1 MSKRERDRTDG
12 ESGVRREQVPFRIRA
27 RRSFMLCLLQQRCA
41 RMAPCAGP
49 THIPALL
56 LSRSVVATSFA
67 APPSAGRTSHV
78 QITPVRT
85 SADRRAF
92 IELPFRLHRGESHW
106 VPPLKAEVAALIDPK
121 KHPFHA
127 HAEVELFL
135 ARNVAGAVVGRV
147 AAIRNR
153 LHEDTHREAVGFF
166 GLFECERSA
175 AVAAALLDA
184 AADWLRERGL
194 AVMRGPANFSS
205 NEDWGLL
212 VEGYDRDPSIMMPYN
227 PPYYAELIEGAGLQK
242 AKDVLAYELSAD
254 SLGMPMNATPGEM
267 EAHIP
272 ERLRNFERLARERFG
287 VVVRPFDKR
296 NFDAEVK
303 RIRDLYNSAWEANWG
318 FVPFTPDEF
327 DHLAKQLK
335 PVADFDLIA
344 FVEVKGVTAGFAIA
358 LPDLNQA
365 LKPMNGSLFPI
376 GWAKGLW
383 YGRKINALRVLT
395 LGVLPQ
401 FRRTGAAE
409 MLYLYIFRTGISK
422 KMRSGEFSWILED
435 NMAMRTPMEKLGATV
450 TKRYRLYDRTL

>member
-1 MSKRERDRTDG
+1 MTR
-12 ESGVRREQVPFRIRA
+12 
-27 RRSFMLCLLQQRCA
+27 
-41 RMAPCAGP
+41 
-49 THIPALL
+49 
-56 LSRSVVATSFA
+56 
-67 APPSAGRTSHV
+67 V

-92 IELPFRLHRGESHW
+92 IDLPFRLYRGQSHW
-106 VPPLKAEVAALIDPK
+106 VAPLKSEVAALIDPK

-127 HAEVELFL
+127 HASVELFL
-135 ARNVAGAVVGRV
+135 ARNAAGTVVGRV
-147 AAIRNR
+147 AAIRNH
-153 LHEDTHREAVGFF
+153 LHESTHSETVGFF
-166 GLFECERSA
+166 GLFECERSQD
-175 AVAAALLDA
+175 VANALLDA

-194 AVMRGPANFSS
+194 TTMRGPANLSS

-227 PPYYAELIEGAGLQK
+227 PPYYAELIETAGFHK

-254 SLGMPMNATPGEM
+254 TLGVPPDASEEESTPY
-267 EAHIP
+267 IP

-287 VVVRPFDKR
+287 VVVRPFDKK
-296 NFDAEVK
+296 NFDAEIT
-303 RIRDLYNSAWEANWG
+303 RIRDLYNGAWEANWG

-335 PVADFDLIA
+335 PVADFDLVA
-344 FVEVKGVTAGFAIA
+344 FVEVKGETAGFAIA

-365 LKPMNGSLFPI
+365 LKPMNGRLFPI

-401 FRRTGAAE
+401 FRKTGAAE
-409 MLYLYIFRTGISK
+409 LLYLYLFRTGIRK

-435 NMAMRTPMEKLGATV
+435 NLAMRTPMEKLGAEV
-450 TKRYRLYDRTL
+450 TKRYRLYDRDL

>member
-1 MSKRERDRTDG
+1 MRT
-12 ESGVRREQVPFRIRA
+12 A
-27 RRSFMLCLLQQRCA
+27 
-41 RMAPCAGP
+41 
-49 THIPALL
+49 
-56 LSRSVVATSFA
+56 
-67 APPSAGRTSHV
+67 
-78 QITPVRT
+78 
-85 SADRRAF
+85 ADRRAF
-92 IELPFRLHRGESHW
+92 ISLPFRLHRGHLHW
-106 VPPLKAEVAALIDPK
+106 VPPLRSEVAALINPK

-135 ARNVAGAVVGRV
+135 ARNRSGAVVGRV

-153 LHEDTHREAVGFF
+153 LHEDTHGESVGFF
-166 GLFECERSA
+166 GLFECERDHDTA
-175 AVAAALLDA
+175 RALLDA

-194 AVMRGPANFSS
+194 TTMRGPANFSS

-212 VEGYDRDPSIMMPYN
+212 VDGFDRDPSIMMPYN
-227 PPYYAELIEGAGLQK
+227 PPYYAELIEDAGFHK

-254 SLGMPMNATPGEM
+254 TLGVPPNIVPTDSDPY
-267 EAHIP
+267 IP

-287 VVVRPFDKR
+287 VVVRPFDKA

-303 RIRDLYNSAWEANWG
+303 RIRDLYNGAWEANWG
-318 FVPFTPDEF
+318 FVPFTEDEF

-344 FVEVKGVTAGFAIA
+344 FVEVKGETAGFAIA

-365 LKPMNGSLFPI
+365 LKPMNGRLFPI

-401 FRRTGAAE
+401 YRRTGAAE
-409 MLYLYIFRTGISK
+409 LLYLYLFRTGLRK
-422 KMRSGEFSWILED
+422 KMRTGEFSWILED
-435 NMAMRTPMEKLGATV
+435 NLAMRTPMEKLGAVV
-450 TKRYRLYDRTL
+450 TKRYRLYDREL

>member
-1 MSKRERDRTDG
+1 
-12 ESGVRREQVPFRIRA
+12 
-27 RRSFMLCLLQQRCA
+27 
-41 RMAPCAGP
+41 MAISLEA
-49 THIPALL
+49 
-56 LSRSVVATSFA
+56 S
-67 APPSAGRTSHV
+67 PSAGRTSRV

-92 IELPFRLHRGESHW
+92 IDLPFRLHRNEPHW
-106 VPPLKAEVAALIDPK
+106 VPPLKAEVAALVDPK

-127 HAEVELFL
+127 HAAIELFL
-135 ARNVAGAVVGRV
+135 ARNAAGTVVGRV

-153 LHEDTHREAVGFF
+153 LHEETHHEAAGFF
-166 GLFECERSA
+166 GLFECERNQ
-175 AVAAALLDA
+175 AVADALLDA
-184 AADWLRERGL
+184 ASDWLRERGL
-194 AVMRGPANFSS
+194 ATVRGPANLSS

-212 VEGYDRDPSIMMPYN
+212 VDGYDRDPSIMMPYN
-227 PPYYAELIEGAGLQK
+227 PPYYAELIEGAGFHK

-254 SLGMPMNATPGEM
+254 SLHVPMNVPADQIEQY
-267 EAHIP
+267 IP

-287 VVVRPFDKR
+287 VTVRKFDKK
-296 NFDAEVK
+296 NFDAEIK
-303 RIRDLYNSAWEANWG
+303 RIRDLYNSAWETNWG
-318 FVPFTPDEF
+318 FVPFTPEEF

-335 PVADFDLIA
+335 PVADFDLVA

-409 MLYLYIFRTGISK
+409 MLYLYIFRTGIAK

-435 NMAMRTPMEKLGATV
+435 NLAMRTPMEKLGATV

>member
-1 MSKRERDRTDG
+1 MRT
-12 ESGVRREQVPFRIRA
+12 A
-27 RRSFMLCLLQQRCA
+27 
-41 RMAPCAGP
+41 
-49 THIPALL
+49 
-56 LSRSVVATSFA
+56 
-67 APPSAGRTSHV
+67 
-78 QITPVRT
+78 
-85 SADRRAF
+85 ADRRAF
-92 IELPFRLHRGESHW
+92 IDLPFRLHRAEPHW
-106 VPPLKAEVAALIDPK
+106 VPPLKAEVAALVDPK

-135 ARNVAGAVVGRV
+135 ARNAAGTVVGRV

-153 LHEDTHREAVGFF
+153 LHEQTHGEAVGFF
-166 GLFECERSA
+166 GLFETERSSD
-175 AVAAALLDA
+175 VAQALLDA

-194 AVMRGPANFSS
+194 AVMRGPANLSS

-212 VEGYDRDPSIMMPYN
+212 VEGFERDPSIMMPYN
-227 PPYYAELIEGAGLQK
+227 PPYYAALIEGAGFHK

-254 SLGMPMNATPGEM
+254 SLGVPPNATEE
-267 EAHIP
+267 EAAPYIP

-287 VVVRPFDKR
+287 VVVRPFDKA

-303 RIRDLYNSAWEANWG
+303 RIRDLYNGAWEANWG
-318 FVPFTPDEF
+318 FVPFTEDEF

-344 FVEVKGVTAGFAIA
+344 FVEVKGETAGFAIA

-365 LKPMNGSLFPI
+365 LKPMNGRLFPI

-409 MLYLYIFRTGISK
+409 LLYLYLFRTGLKK

-435 NMAMRTPMEKLGATV
+435 NLAMRTPMEKLGAQV
-450 TKRYRLYDRTL
+450 TKRYRLYDREL